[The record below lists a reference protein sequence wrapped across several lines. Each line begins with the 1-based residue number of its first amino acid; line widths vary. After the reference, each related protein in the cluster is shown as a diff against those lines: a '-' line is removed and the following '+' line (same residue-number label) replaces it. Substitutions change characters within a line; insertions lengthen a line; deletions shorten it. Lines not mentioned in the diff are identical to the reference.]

1 MDPVKYIFEKP
12 TLIGRITQW
21 QVLLSEF
28 NIVYITQKVIKGST
42 LANYLAQQPIS
53 DYQPMHPEFPDEDIM
68 VLFEE
73 EVEEDDM
80 DKWIVWF
87 DGPSN
92 ALGHGIGV
100 VLVSPDK

>member
-1 MDPVKYIFEKP
+1 M
-12 TLIGRITQW
+12 
-21 QVLLSEF
+21 
-28 NIVYITQKVIKGST
+28 IKGST

-68 VLFEE
+68 ALFEE

-100 VLVSPDK
+100 VLVSPDKQYIPFTARLCFDCTNNTTEYEACALGI

>member
-1 MDPVKYIFEKP
+1 M
-12 TLIGRITQW
+12 
-21 QVLLSEF
+21 
-28 NIVYITQKVIKGST
+28 
-42 LANYLAQQPIS
+42 A
-53 DYQPMHPEFPDEDIM
+53 
-68 VLFEE
+68 LFEE